1 MIMELGIGDNKE
13 KHGISI
19 VIDYP
24 ENIMTVKKSNNGNE
38 PEIYTFEISG
48 PVNIEAK
55 GREQVFNFRIEPNGD
70 SSDHSGNGSEETGP
84 EAVNDDARVGI
95 EPRVGQ
101 NSDLVNSQ
109 KTGVSARIESD
120 IVQAMP
126 SFREVTTEEIREE
139 ISKFV
144 FLTKTGIRILVA
156 LVEKEGS
163 MTRNEIR
170 ETGIVVSN
178 ITNIFNGLFKLGL
191 IYFDGK
197 EIIKPNLEKIAVSC
211 PWLYSKKIQ
220 KIVKTKPDFKLG
232 KSIQRVLYLSCKHP
246 DGLYKNTIIDV
257 TGMTEGGFNFP
268 KRTMI
273 EYDLIEVTYKGNK
286 VIISPKF
293 SVDQMGENSTTSK
306 EATVVEI
313 ALAPKTVG
321 AEEQTVDFNTGKEDL
336 AISQEPAV
344 IDTVP
349 VQEVVGA
356 EEPMPDTDE
365 KDLATSQEPAV
376 VDTIPAQEIVKAEPM
391 ISINTVEGF
400 NREKLESFVNTIR
413 KGFPVVKLQ
422 TLSSQFKTGIKNG
435 GITRLLN
442 AIDKKVEIEVTN
454 IKTGE
459 IMTSWKQR
467 HLKGII
473 FEDLEVRK
481 KTNNLKDKDTET
493 KDLEEQGITGDIKT
507 NNLSEEAVSKEEIIE
522 LTSEDKERLKK
533 DMRRKAESEG
543 FGEPFKNILDILVD
557 SLPGGM
563 KLKDIIEEAE
573 KKLMRKAQIKPYLD
587 ILIRQGF
594 VGRNVGVYKLLN
606 I

>member
-1 MIMELGIGDNKE
+1 
-13 KHGISI
+13 
-19 VIDYP
+19 
-24 ENIMTVKKSNNGNE
+24 
-38 PEIYTFEISG
+38 
-48 PVNIEAK
+48 
-55 GREQVFNFRIEPNGD
+55 
-70 SSDHSGNGSEETGP
+70 
-84 EAVNDDARVGI
+84 
-95 EPRVGQ
+95 
-101 NSDLVNSQ
+101 
-109 KTGVSARIESD
+109 
-120 IVQAMP
+120 
-126 SFREVTTEEIREE
+126 
-139 ISKFV
+139 
-144 FLTKTGIRILVA
+144 
-156 LVEKEGS
+156 
-163 MTRNEIR
+163 
-170 ETGIVVSN
+170 
-178 ITNIFNGLFKLGL
+178 
-191 IYFDGK
+191 
-197 EIIKPNLEKIAVSC
+197 
-211 PWLYSKKIQ
+211 
-220 KIVKTKPDFKLG
+220 
-232 KSIQRVLYLSCKHP
+232 
-246 DGLYKNTIIDV
+246 
-257 TGMTEGGFNFP
+257 
-268 KRTMI
+268 
-273 EYDLIEVTYKGNK
+273 LIEVTYKGNK

-467 HLKGII
+467 HFKGII